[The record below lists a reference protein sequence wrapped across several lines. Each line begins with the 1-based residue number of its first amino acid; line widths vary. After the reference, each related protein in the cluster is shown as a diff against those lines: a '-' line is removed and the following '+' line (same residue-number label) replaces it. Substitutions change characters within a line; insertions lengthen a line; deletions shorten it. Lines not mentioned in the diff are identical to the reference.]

1 MQVER
6 RFSTDETFGQNRTA
20 SRQILMT
27 VTAFLEKL
35 NNNDGDLL
43 YLSPQESESNDSFQ
57 VPCRQLLDHACI
69 ASHVPWAG
77 NLILQSCNLVR
88 LLLENPFPKIV
99 LPFISYA
106 RSGWERRE
114 MAPPRDSITT
124 IMITFIF

>member
-1 MQVER
+1 
-6 RFSTDETFGQNRTA
+6 
-20 SRQILMT
+20 MT

-43 YLSPQESESNDSFQ
+43 YLSPQESESNDLFQ

-69 ASHVPWAG
+69 ESHVPWAG

-88 LLLENPFPKIV
+88 LFLDNSFPEKCITFH
-99 LPFISYA
+99 LICS

-114 MAPPRDSITT
+114 MARPRDSITT